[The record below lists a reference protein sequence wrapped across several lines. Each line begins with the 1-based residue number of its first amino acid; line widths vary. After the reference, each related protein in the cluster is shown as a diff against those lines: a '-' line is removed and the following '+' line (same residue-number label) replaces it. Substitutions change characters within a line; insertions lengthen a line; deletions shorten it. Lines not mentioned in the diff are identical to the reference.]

1 MTTAKTLQEICHIL
15 YMADPMHTCCVE
27 NEIFDE
33 YLDVARLIYG
43 GIGIEEAFTRQFY
56 SDALHKYTIKTLEY
70 QIYADIS

>member
-1 MTTAKTLQEICHIL
+1 MIKQKTLQEICHIL
-15 YMADPMHTCCVE
+15 YVADPMNTCCVE

-33 YLDVARLIYG
+33 YIDVARLIYG
-43 GIGIEEAFTRQFY
+43 GMSVEDAFTRQFY